1 MRKVK
6 EKQNGKK
13 LWIERKENEKETTE
27 KDFIKMHTEMNN
39 DAP

>member
-13 LWIERKENEKETTE
+13 LWIERKEIDNETAE